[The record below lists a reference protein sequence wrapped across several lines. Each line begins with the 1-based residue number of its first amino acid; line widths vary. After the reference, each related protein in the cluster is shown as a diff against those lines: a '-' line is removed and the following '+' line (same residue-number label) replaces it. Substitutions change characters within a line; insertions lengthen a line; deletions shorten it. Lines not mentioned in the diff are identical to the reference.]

1 MCFLENMKIWLKS
14 MLDNSS
20 VWVICLF
27 YILFILLHNIFPYK
41 VLTYNIIFDDIIFY
55 SITLYWSSLLDI
67 VSKDKKTLKM
77 ICIQTGK
84 EWFSVPTCLQAS
96 ALEIRECRAAHT
108 GLPKEGSS
116 RSSEE
121 NSSWPSSGPLFS
133 SSLKK
138 DQRFS
143 RPADPVGFLLEISQV
158 FALGKVGDPGVEWG
172 MRRIT
177 SYTYY
182 NYGGWK

>member
-1 MCFLENMKIWLKS
+1 MYIYIYAHSHLQ
-14 MLDNSS
+14 
-20 VWVICLF
+20 LF

-96 ALEIRECRAAHT
+96 ALEIRECRRHILGCLRK
-108 GLPKEGSS
+108 GLADRPRKTALDHHILWAPLFFLPEG
-116 RSSEE
+116 RSKIFTNCRSCGF
-121 NSSWPSSGPLFS
+121 SSWNQSSVCTWEGRGPRSWMGNEKNNFIH
-133 SSLKK
+133 
-138 DQRFS
+138 
-143 RPADPVGFLLEISQV
+143 LL
-158 FALGKVGDPGVEWG
+158 
-172 MRRIT
+172 
-177 SYTYY
+177 
-182 NYGGWK
+182 

>member
-1 MCFLENMKIWLKS
+1 MYIYIYAHSHLQ
-14 MLDNSS
+14 
-20 VWVICLF
+20 LF

-121 NSSWPSSGPLFS
+121 NSSWPSHPLGPSFLPPWRKIKDFHELQILWVFFLKSVKCLHLGRSGTQELN
-133 SSLKK
+133 
-138 DQRFS
+138 
-143 RPADPVGFLLEISQV
+143 G
-158 FALGKVGDPGVEWG
+158 EWEE
-172 MRRIT
+172 
-177 SYTYY
+177 
-182 NYGGWK
+182 